1 MKSVT
6 VTYEIVTPESAEHGD
21 AAERGFYQPG
31 GWHYPTPDGLV
42 GEDFTRWCEETGN
55 ADPIKHDD
63 IYEVARDAI
72 YDGYGVEEGCD
83 WLVWQGDEL
92 DAETEDGDA
101 GTEQRHMHKG
111 DDITDA
117 EWALIVAWVK
127 AGKVP
132 DPDDE

>member
-83 WLVWQGDEL
+83 STGWSGRATNWTPRPRTATRAPSSATCTRATTSPTPSG
-92 DAETEDGDA
+92 
-101 GTEQRHMHKG
+101 R
-111 DDITDA
+111 
-117 EWALIVAWVK
+117 
-127 AGKVP
+127 
-132 DPDDE
+132 